1 MRPPAWYDR
10 LRSGE
15 TMKSP
20 YQFWL
25 SLLALVGCGG
35 GFQDTTVNGLKNFAV
50 FSPEVQGIY
59 RVAHPTTIAA
69 WLELQKKVQQPGKS
83 CSPDCAR
90 PACPFRLTPP
100 RERQAMRS
108 HRMLLR
114 WQRGPLWSWSLYL
127 KDAKILAQ
135 SVLFVQLHDDVEG
148 DDEPFTKLLG
158 WDLLK
163 VPMPPEDDKP
173 WTVLELPKKTDVQRA
188 IDAIWNAHL
197 AGQVVV
203 FGCVHARDRTSLV
216 AAVLGMQKLGWTK
229 DFAWK
234 NMLDHGFRWELP
246 DLDIYFAT
254 EVP

>member
-1 MRPPAWYDR
+1 
-10 LRSGE
+10 
-15 TMKSP
+15 MKSP
-20 YQFWL
+20 YQLWL

-35 GFQDTTVNGLKNFAV
+35 GFQDTTVNGLKNFAA

-69 WLELQKKVQQPGKS
+69 WLELQKRVQQPGK
-83 CSPDCAR
+83 
-90 PACPFRLTPP
+90 
-100 RERQAMRS
+100 
-108 HRMLLR
+108 
-114 WQRGPLWSWSLYL
+114 
-127 KDAKILAQ
+127 